1 MADWDET
8 RDFVTIGSGGGA
20 TMSALYLRSIGKDV
34 LILEKTDMVGGST
47 AMSGGVLWIPNHP
60 LQKAA
65 GVPDS
70 YEAGLAYMEATIGE
84 VGPASSPAR
93 RHAFLTSGPKMVEF
107 MISRGI
113 KLLRAEGWSDYYD
126 DRPGGCPRSRSLCGK
141 IFDINELGAWTN
153 LLRPSPVTRMPVYS
167 SEGVKMAVAKKS
179 LIGVLTVMKIGL
191 RMTLAKLRNQQ
202 LRAAGMALQGR
213 MLQAVLRD
221 GAEIRLNAPVSDL
234 IEEKGRVVGVLTE
247 KDGKPWRIKARDG
260 VLINA
265 GGFSHNEEMRKKY
278 QPQPSTT
285 AWTNSNPGDTGE
297 MINIAKAY
305 GAATDLM
312 DATIW
317 VAGTLPPGAARP
329 RFANMNLAK
338 PHLIMVDKKGQRFVN
353 ECVSYMELGQSMYA
367 HGAVPAYMVFDHQ
380 HRSDYNWDMTPPGVT
395 PEAWISSGYM
405 KRADTLEELAAMT
418 GIDPAGLK
426 ATVERYNGFCKDG
439 KDLDFHR
446 GEREYDKFWA
456 DFTQKPNPT
465 MGTIAK
471 APFYAVETVPS
482 DVGTFGGIMCD
493 EHARV
498 LREDG
503 STIPGLYAAGNC
515 TASVMGRCYPG
526 AGASIAAAFVFGY
539 RAAQHATGTL
549 PND

>member
-1 MADWDET
+1 
-8 RDFVTIGSGGGA
+8 
-20 TMSALYLRSIGKDV
+20 
-34 LILEKTDMVGGST
+34 
-47 AMSGGVLWIPNHP
+47 
-60 LQKAA
+60 
-65 GVPDS
+65 
-70 YEAGLAYMEATIGE
+70 
-84 VGPASSPAR
+84 
-93 RHAFLTSGPKMVEF
+93 
-107 MISRGI
+107 
-113 KLLRAEGWSDYYD
+113 
-126 DRPGGCPRSRSLCGK
+126 
-141 IFDINELGAWTN
+141 
-153 LLRPSPVTRMPVYS
+153 
-167 SEGVKMAVAKKS
+167 
-179 LIGVLTVMKIGL
+179 
-191 RMTLAKLRNQQ
+191 
-202 LRAAGMALQGR
+202 
-213 MLQAVLRD
+213 
-221 GAEIRLNAPVSDL
+221 
-234 IEEKGRVVGVLTE
+234 
-247 KDGKPWRIKARDG
+247 

-265 GGFSHNEEMRKKY
+265 GGFSHNEEMRKQY

-285 AWTNSNPGDTGE
+285 AWTNANPGDTGE
-297 MINIAKAY
+297 MINIAKAH

-317 VAGTLPPGAARP
+317 VAGTCPPGSARP

-338 PHLIMVDKKGQRFVN
+338 PHLILVDKQGQRFVN
-353 ECVSYMELGQSMYA
+353 ECVSYMELGQTMYA

-380 HRSDYNWDMTPPGVT
+380 HRSDYNWDMSPPGIT

-426 ATVERYNGFCKDG
+426 ATVARYNEFCKDG
-439 KDLDFHR
+439 KDRDFQR
-446 GEREYDKFWA
+446 GDREYDKYWA

-465 MGTIAK
+465 MGTIEK
-471 APFYAVETVPS
+471 APFYAVEAVPS

-498 LREDG
+498 LRDDG
-503 STIPGLYAAGNC
+503 SFIPGLYATGNC